1 LTYATGNASGYTP
14 ANTSGNTPTTGTY
27 VDSGGIALSTAANIS
42 ITSRVFETLAFC
54 VFQTTCGTPPAL
66 TLGDSTTGALSVSN
80 AYVNNNAEYTIGTNA
95 GGGVGVTM
103 TGTTLCR
110 SSTPSNCNTGTPSA
124 FTITSVGNTAAAK
137 SIGSEQ
143 FGLCIDTTG
152 ATGGLAALAPYT
164 DPINNCHSGL
174 TTGTYSGSSQFGL
187 NDSTSA
193 GGTNNVSGD
202 QIMSSTGALAS
213 YTGTFAFLGDI
224 AATTEAGLYTTSLN
238 LVATGT
244 F

>member
-1 LTYATGNASGYTP
+1 
-14 ANTSGNTPTTGTY
+14 
-27 VDSGGIALSTAANIS
+27 LSTAANIS
-42 ITSRVFETLAFC
+42 ITSKVFETLAFC
-54 VFQTTCGTPPAL
+54 VFQTSCGTAPAL
-66 TLGDSTTGALSVSN
+66 TLGDSVTGALSVSN
-80 AYVNNNAEYTIGTNA
+80 AYVNNNAQYTLATNA
-95 GGGVGVTM
+95 GGGVSVTL

-110 SSTPSNCNTGTPSA
+110 SSTPSNCNTGSPGV
-124 FTITSVGNTAAAK
+124 FTITGIGNTATAK

-143 FGLCIDTTG
+143 FGMCIDTTG

-164 DPINNCHSGL
+164 DPINSCHTGL
-174 TTGTYSGSSQFGL
+174 STGTYAGTSQFGF
-187 NDSTSA
+187 NDSTGA

-202 QIMSSTGALAS
+202 QVMSSTGALAT

-238 LVATGT
+238 LVTTGT